1 MVFMGVLLSHCGDC
15 RRAQAILTHIAS
27 FSDKTECMPLACLR
41 PEKSL
46 GGKYGGADVL
56 NFFI

>member
-1 MVFMGVLLSHCGDC
+1 MGVLLSHCGDC